1 MKVPLFKICRKEGRG
16 KNFDEDYHWCTKIDP
31 VQSFVPKF
39 SILCE
44 TVHTRVYTW
53 YVCSQGYILGTCV
66 HKVHT
71 WYVCSPAQLFDK
83 NPQRLCGWWLP
94 NKAVWNAKDLIL
106 KFCHSFRDIASP
118 LAPNSRGPKMAHQ
131 RTTVERH

>member
-44 TVHTRVYTW
+44 TVHTRVHTW

-66 HKVHT
+66 YKLLLGT
-71 WYVCSPAQLFDK
+71 CALQLNCLTK
-83 NPQRLCGWWLP
+83 IP
-94 NKAVWNAKDLIL
+94 NASAVVVA
-106 KFCHSFRDIASP
+106 
-118 LAPNSRGPKMAHQ
+118 
-131 RTTVERH
+131 E